1 MNQKLGVYFHIPFCK
16 SRCAYCDFC
25 TTAQWDAQLMD
36 DYLAALL
43 RQLEDFF
50 LPGGEYP
57 VDTVYI
63 GGGTPSVFGGK
74 RLATLLKALSRRV
87 RLDRHAEITV
97 EVNPESVDKALLKAL
112 KKAGVN
118 RISMG
123 VQSADDAQL
132 RRIGRIHD
140 FAAAARAVELC
151 RQYCTDNISLDLM
164 FGLPGQ
170 SLESCLR
177 SVDAICDLEPK
188 HISCYALK
196 LEEGT
201 PMYRENP
208 PRPDDDLQ
216 ADMYL
221 ALTERLARRGY
232 VQYEISNYA
241 RPGFRSRH
249 NSRYWDLS
257 EYLGFGCAA
266 HSFYNGKRFYYT
278 GDIQN
283 YIRGM
288 QGQNPIVEDADEIS
302 CPAAERVGEYLMLAL
317 RTCDGIDEG
326 DFQRRFRRDFA
337 PFAEKL
343 EPYRKSGHAVC
354 DGGRWYLTPEGF
366 LVSNVIIGDVL
377 DACDS
382 GGKGEGNL

>member
-1 MNQKLGVYFHIPFCK
+1 MNSKLGVYFHIPFCK
-16 SRCAYCDFC
+16 SKCAYCDFC
-25 TTAQWDAQLMD
+25 STTRWDENLLD
-36 DYLAALL
+36 EYLAALL

-50 LPGGEYP
+50 LPGGNYP

-74 RLATLLKALSRRV
+74 RLAALLKALSKRV
-87 RLDRHAEITV
+87 QLDRYAEITV
-97 EVNPESVDKALLKAL
+97 EVNPESVDKPLLKAL

-132 RRIGRIHD
+132 KRLGRIHS
-140 FAAAARAVELC
+140 FADAVNAVELC
-151 RQYCTDNISLDLM
+151 KKYCTDNISLDLM

-170 SLESCLR
+170 DIESCLR

-201 PMYRENP
+201 PMFAENP
-208 PRPDDDLQ
+208 PRADDDAQ

-221 ALTERLARRGY
+221 ALTKRLRERGY
-232 VQYEISNYA
+232 AQYEISNYA
-241 RPGFRSRH
+241 KPGFRSRH

-257 EYLGFGCAA
+257 DYLGFGCAA
-266 HSFYNGKRFYYT
+266 HSFYGGKRFYYAE
-278 GDIQN
+278 DISA

-288 QGQNPIVEDADEIS
+288 QGQNPIVEDAEDIA
-302 CPAAERVGEYLMLAL
+302 CPASMRVGEYLMLAL

-326 DFQRRFRRDFA
+326 EFQRRFHRDFA
-337 PFAEKL
+337 PIFAKL
-343 EPYRKSGHAVC
+343 EPYVKSGHATWEN
-354 DGGRWYLTPEGF
+354 GRFSLTPEGF
-366 LVSNVIIGDVL
+366 LVSNVIIGDAL
-377 DACDS
+377 DGCGS
-382 GGKGEGNL
+382 